1 MGGSML
7 AGRLEISPRRFAVR
21 EVPIPEPGP
30 GQVRIRVR
38 AAGVCLSDVHLI
50 DGSLS
55 PLFLAEP
62 EVTLGHEVAGEIDAL
77 GPDVP
82 DEWQEGQRVVLE
94 AGERCRQCADCA
106 RLLPSCQAVRTR
118 GVDYDGGWA
127 EYALA
132 SAHTLIAL
140 PDDLPYEQAA
150 IVPDAVSTPWGAITT
165 TAAAQPGRPAG
176 VWGAG
181 GLGAHAIQLLRLIGA
196 APIIAVDPLPAARD
210 RALDFGADL
219 ALDPT
224 AEDTTAE
231 SQAAESQ
238 AAEGQAAESQAAQNL
253 AAQVWAATAGAGLDV
268 AFDMSGVPAAREQ
281 AINCLARDG
290 KLVLVGLAPAP
301 LTVTDSIAFSYFQ
314 KKVLGHYGSRQGDV
328 ARLIALAR
336 HHRLDWSRSITATL
350 PLTAAPDAVE
360 RLISKQGNPIRLVLT
375 P

>member
-21 EVPIPEPGP
+21 EVPVPEPGP

-50 DGSLS
+50 DGSLT
-55 PLFLAEP
+55 PLYLAEP
-62 EVTLGHEVAGEIDAL
+62 EVTLGHEVSGEIDAL

-82 DEWQEGQRVVLE
+82 EEWQPGQRVVLE
-94 AGERCRQCADCA
+94 AGERCRQCANCA
-106 RLLPSCQAVRTR
+106 RLLPSCLAVRTR

-181 GLGAHAIQLLRLIGA
+181 GLGSHAVQLLRLIGA
-196 APIIAVDPLPAARD
+196 APIVAVDPLPAVRD
-210 RALDFGADL
+210 RVLDFGADL
-219 ALDPT
+219 ALDPA
-224 AEDTTAE
+224 AEDLTE
-231 SQAAESQ
+231 R
-238 AAEGQAAESQAAQNL
+238 
-253 AAQVWAATAGAGLDV
+253 VFAATGGAGLDV
-268 AFDMSGVPAAREQ
+268 AFDMAGIPAAREQ
-281 AINCLARDG
+281 AVTCLARDG

-301 LTVTDSIAFSYFQ
+301 LTVTDSIAFSYLQ
-314 KKVLGHYGSRQGDV
+314 KRVLGHYGSRPGDV
-328 ARLIALAR
+328 DRLITLAR

-360 RLISKQGNPIRLVLT
+360 RLTTKQGNPIRLVLT